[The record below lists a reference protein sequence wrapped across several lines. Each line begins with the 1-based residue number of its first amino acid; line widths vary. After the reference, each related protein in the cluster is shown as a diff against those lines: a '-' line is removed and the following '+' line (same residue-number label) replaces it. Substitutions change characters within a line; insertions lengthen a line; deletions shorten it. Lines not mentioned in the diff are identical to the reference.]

1 MYKTIRIL
9 TIALLFLC
17 PAQPYALS
25 KIRPFPE
32 ATIKVNHKPIQVDT
46 PLAEINGILFFP
58 IQDFLAAFDTTMGYQ
73 KKENLYKL
81 TFTKS
86 SKTLTFSPYLQDIK
100 IDKSHQKLAAAP
112 VFYENRLYL
121 PLESFCE
128 LTGYTLQKKNNAF
141 HILLLQTKK
150 EDPEVSTADSDKTS
164 LPFIKEKSELSIA
177 IGDNI
182 YDISNRFFYT
192 KTVLF
197 VDLTEVLKDLGTPPL
212 TTQPIKKNNQNYFP
226 LLSTA
231 KALHLGIKWDPRM
244 NCISLINEF
253 KKTTGNVLQALTET
267 HANGIQA
274 ITISAAQPF
283 TYTLSKFKNPPRI
296 IIDIPDTVSK
306 LPTITQSQTTAYQ
319 KIRTS
324 QFTKSPAKSRIV
336 IDLYKNSSALTESL
350 VDNTLTL
357 SFQEKSTK
365 ISAPEPPKRVKNL
378 IGKII
383 TLDAGHGGQD
393 PGALGINKT
402 YEKILTLDVIQKLKV
417 ALEEEGAKIIM
428 TRDSDQTVLLENR
441 PEIANKSK
449 SDIFVSVHM
458 NSFFND
464 KINGTETYFYKPK
477 DKKLAKLLHE
487 ELVKSLKRR
496 DNGLKHGRLFVLNHT
511 NMPATLVEPVY
522 ITYPEEFQLIQ
533 KDSFKDQIAKALLAG
548 ILKYFKNTDD

>member
-1 MYKTIRIL
+1 MYKNSL
-9 TIALLFLC
+9 TLAIALLFLC
-17 PAQPYALS
+17 HAHIHAFA
-25 KIRPFPE
+25 KIHPLPE
-32 ATIKVNHKPIQVDT
+32 AAVKVNHKLIQTDT

-58 IQDFLAAFDTTMGYQ
+58 IQDFLDAFDATLTYQ

-81 TFTKS
+81 TSNKS
-86 SKTLTFSPYLQDIK
+86 HKSVTFSPYLKDIK
-100 IDKSHQKLAAAP
+100 IDQSHQKLTAAP
-112 VFYENRLYL
+112 VLYETRLYL

-128 LTGYTLQKKNNAF
+128 LTGYALQKKNNLYQ
-141 HILLLQTKK
+141 IMLLQTKK
-150 EDPEVSTADSDKTS
+150 EGSASLENASEKSL

-182 YDISNRFFYT
+182 YDISTRFFYN

-197 VDLTEVLKDLGTPPL
+197 VDLTEVFKDLGVTP
-212 TTQPIKKNNQNYFP
+212 TTSERIKKNNHDYFP

-231 KALHLGIKWDPRM
+231 SSLHLGIKWDPRM

-253 KKTTGNVLQALTET
+253 EKTTGNELQAITET
-267 HANGIQA
+267 HKNGTQEIS
-274 ITISAAQPF
+274 ISAAKSF

-306 LPTITQSQTTAYQ
+306 LPLVVQSENKVYQ

-336 IDLYKNSSALTESL
+336 IDLYKSNVVITESL
-350 VDNTLTL
+350 VDNTLSI
-357 SFQEKSTK
+357 SFPEKGSL
-365 ISAPEPPKRVKNL
+365 IEPIKRIKHL
-378 IGKII
+378 KGKLI

-402 YEKILTLDVIQKLKV
+402 YEKFLTLDVIQKLKT
-417 ALEEEGAKIIM
+417 ALEEEGAKIIL
-428 TRDSDQTVLLENR
+428 TRDSDQTVLLVSR

-487 ELVKSLKRR
+487 ELVKTLKRR
-496 DNGLKHGRLFVLNHT
+496 DNGLKHGKLFVLNHT

-533 KDSFKDQIAKALLAG
+533 NESFKDQIAKALLAG
-548 ILKYFKNTDD
+548 ILKYFKNTND